1 MLSLIGNLLLLTI
14 IICFIIDLSGI
25 VQSIKGLITRKIL
38 RFRNVELSIKP
49 FDCSLCMTW
58 WVGLSY
64 ILCIGEFG
72 ILGVFLVAMF
82 SFMSSN
88 ITVLLIAIKDLVGSL
103 INKIIDYA
111 EKI

>member
-14 IICFIIDLSGI
+14 VICFIIDLSGI
-25 VQSIKGLITRKIL
+25 IESIKKLITDKIL
-38 RFRNVELSIKP
+38 GFKNVELSIKP

-58 WVGLSY
+58 WTGLLY
-64 ILCIGEFG
+64 IYIIGQFSL
-72 ILGVFLVAMF
+72 LGVFIVAMF
-82 SFMSSN
+82 SFMASS
-88 ITVLLIAIKDLVGSL
+88 ITILLVAIKDLVGGL